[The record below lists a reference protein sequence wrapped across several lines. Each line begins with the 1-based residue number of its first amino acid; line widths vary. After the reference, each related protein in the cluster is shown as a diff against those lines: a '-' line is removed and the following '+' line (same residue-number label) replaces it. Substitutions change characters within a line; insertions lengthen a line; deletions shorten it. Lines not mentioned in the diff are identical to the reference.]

1 MKVKFLILPFLV
13 ILNLRA
19 VFSAPGDVSF
29 IISTTEQP
37 KEGKEGV
44 TTDIEDVYLVPVI
57 YEMDVHSN
65 VTNRYAKTV
74 ITNRVKNPA
83 KSAKQTTFSVVLP
96 EKAFISEFVMEIG
109 WNKYQ
114 AYVREK
120 EEAKKIYTKAVES
133 GQSAAHVAISTKDSN
148 TFTVSVNVGA
158 EEKATFYLT
167 YEELLERKNNQYD
180 LVLNIRPGQ
189 IVDHLNV
196 QVYINES
203 RPLVFVKT
211 PSLRSGNEIAKNSDK
226 LDPASFV
233 EIINSTSALVKFQPD
248 VVKQQEYAKE
258 LGGIELNGLAAQ
270 FIVQYEVERDP
281 QGGEV
286 LLQDGYFVH
295 FFVPKDAEVIPKHVY
310 FILDTS
316 SSMYGNKLQQVKDAM
331 TSILEEIKPEDSLSI
346 VEFNSEI
353 YVWDIDNEKS
363 VLAQWDNYREPFEQL
378 GKLNLPGPVSA
389 TKEAIEKAKKLVENM
404 QAGGGTH
411 MIGGLDAGLYLV
423 KSEIERTKESNDHRQ
438 PLIIFLTDGQP
449 NIGLHS
455 TIEIIDVVTKLNEN
469 IKTPLYTLAFGES
482 ADENFLRKLSLKN
495 KAFSRQI
502 YESADAAIQL
512 QQFYRQ
518 ISSPL
523 LSNVHFKY
531 NDDAS
536 EVTNTGFPILYAG
549 GEIVVTGRFVGNS
562 FDPAISAVGKR
573 GPLIYRPRVHKPV
586 NSLERLWAYLTVRET
601 LEKMKIAKDKT
612 ELTKK
617 ALKLALKYSFV
628 TEVTSLVVVKPNST
642 RPIYA
647 DDGYLRSE
655 GQEYSTP
662 AFHAY
667 GRGGRPAGGQ
677 HKVAYSAVSS
687 SSFVSNRE
695 SVVHVQQIPRPRRPR
710 VQTTTHKPT
719 PLPTP
724 TETSKNATLEDSLK
738 WLSAALSEKKTLT
751 VPSGE
756 LKLGDDSLKIAAT
769 ETCPKTPEGKEGVCS
784 LIKDCP
790 QVFPQLADFEVYKTF
805 SCVMQKEYS
814 GVCCPKKAEVAA

>member
-13 ILNLRA
+13 ILNLRSA
-19 VFSAPGDVSF
+19 ISAPGDVSF
-29 IISTTEQP
+29 IVSTTEQP
-37 KEGKEGV
+37 KEGKEGEL
-44 TTDIEDVYLVPVI
+44 TELEDANLVPVI
-57 YEMDVHSN
+57 YEMDVLSN

-109 WNKYQ
+109 WNKYK

-133 GQSAAHVAISTKDSN
+133 GQSAAHVAISTRDSN

-167 YEELLERKNNQYD
+167 YEELLERNNNQYE

-189 IVDHLNV
+189 VVDHLNV
-196 QVYINES
+196 LVYINES

-211 PSLRSGNEIAKNSDK
+211 PSLRSGNEIAKNNDK
-226 LDPASFV
+226 LDPASFIEV
-233 EIINSTSALVKFQPD
+233 INSTSALVKFQPN
-248 VVKQQEYAKE
+248 VVKQKEYAKE
-258 LGGIELNGLAAQ
+258 LGGIEYNGLAAQ
-270 FIVQYEVERDP
+270 FVVQYEVERDP

-316 SSMYGNKLQQVKDAM
+316 SSMYGNKLQQLKDAM
-331 TSILEEIKPEDSLSI
+331 TSILDEIKPEDSLSV

-353 YVWDIDNEKS
+353 YVWDIENEKS
-363 VLAQWDNYREPFEQL
+363 ILAQWDNYREPFEQL

-389 TKEAIEKAKKLVENM
+389 TKEAVEKAKKLVDNM

-423 KSEIERTKESNDHRQ
+423 KSEIERTKESNDQRH
-438 PLIIFLTDGQP
+438 PLVIFLTDGQP

-455 TIEIIDVVTKLNEN
+455 TVEIIDVVTKLNEDN
-469 IKTPLYTLAFGES
+469 IKAPLYTLAFGES
-482 ADENFLRKLSLKN
+482 ADESFLRKLSLKN

-502 YESADAAIQL
+502 YEAADAAIQL

-523 LSNVHFKY
+523 LSDVHFKY

-549 GEIVVTGRFVGNS
+549 GEIVVTGRFVGNK
-562 FDPAISAVGKR
+562 FDPAIRAVGKR
-573 GPLIYRPRVHKPV
+573 GPLIYRPQVHKPV

-642 RPIYA
+642 RPIYS
-647 DDGYLRSE
+647 DDGYLRHEVPSYSMQDSGSYGE
-655 GQEYSTP
+655 PAAGQPLRS
-662 AFHAY
+662 
-667 GRGGRPAGGQ
+667 
-677 HKVAYSAVSS
+677 KVAYKAQISTSAI
-687 SSFVSNRE
+687 SNRGP
-695 SVVHVQQIPRPRRPR
+695 VFHRIQKPRRPR
-710 VQTTTHKPT
+710 VRPTTHKPIIQA
-719 PLPTP
+719 PTP

-738 WLSAALSEKKTLT
+738 WLSAALSEKKTLS
-751 VPSGE
+751 VPLGE
-756 LKLGDDSLKIAAT
+756 LKLGDDSLKITPT
-769 ETCPKTPEGKEGVCS
+769 EACAKTPAGKEGVCS

-790 QVFPQLADFEVYKTF
+790 QVFPELTDFEVYKTF
-805 SCVMQKEYS
+805 SCVVQNEYA
-814 GVCCPKKAEVAA
+814 GVCCPKKPEVAA

>member
-1 MKVKFLILPFLV
+1 MKAKFLILPFLV
-13 ILNLRA
+13 ILNLRSA
-19 VFSAPGDVSF
+19 FSAPGDVSF
-29 IISTTEQP
+29 IVSTTEQP
-37 KEGKEGV
+37 KDGQEGE
-44 TTDIEDVYLVPVI
+44 TTEIEDANLVPVI

-167 YEELLERKNNQYD
+167 YEELLERNNNQYD

-189 IVDHLNV
+189 VVDHLNV

-226 LDPASFV
+226 LDPASFI

-258 LGGIELNGLAAQ
+258 LGGIESNGLAAQ

-316 SSMYGNKLQQVKDAM
+316 SSMYGTKLQQLKDAM

-353 YVWDIDNEKS
+353 YVWDIENEKS
-363 VLAQWDNYREPFEQL
+363 ILAQWDNYREPFEQL

-411 MIGGLDAGLYLV
+411 MIGAFC
-423 KSEIERTKESNDHRQ
+423 SATS
-438 PLIIFLTDGQP
+438 F
-449 NIGLHS
+449 
-455 TIEIIDVVTKLNEN
+455 VTKLNQDN
-469 IKTPLYTLAFGES
+469 IKAPLYTLAFGDL
-482 ADENFLRKLSLKN
+482 ADEDFLRKLSLKN

-502 YESADAAIQL
+502 YETADAAIQL

-523 LSNVHFKY
+523 LSDVHFKY

-549 GEIVVTGRFVGNS
+549 GEIVVTGRFVGNQ
-562 FDPAISAVGKR
+562 FDPTIRAVGKQ
-573 GPLIYRPRVHKPV
+573 GPLTYRPRVHKPV

-601 LEKMKIAKDKT
+601 LQKMKIAKDKTKT

-617 ALKLALKYSFV
+617 ALKLALQYSFV

-642 RPIYA
+642 HPIYP
-647 DDGYLRSE
+647 DDGYPIPRPAYPYAPAEASGYGGGGFAGGLRSE
-655 GQEYSTP
+655 VAQDSDLIVN
-662 AFHAY
+662 
-667 GRGGRPAGGQ
+667 RPAPRIV
-677 HKVAYSAVSS
+677 HKKV
-687 SSFVSNRE
+687 RKPK
-695 SVVHVQQIPRPRRPR
+695 VQA
-710 VQTTTHKPT
+710 TTVK
-719 PLPTP
+719 PLP
-724 TETSKNATLEDSLK
+724 KNTTVEDSLK
-738 WLSAALSEKKTLT
+738 WLSAALSEKKTLSL
-751 VPSGE
+751 PSGE
-756 LKLGDDSLKIAAT
+756 LKLGEDSLNITPSEA
-769 ETCPKTPEGKEGVCS
+769 CPKTPEGKEGVCS

-790 QVFPQLADFEVYKTF
+790 QVYPQLTDFEVYKTF
-805 SCVMQKEYS
+805 SCALQNEYA

>member
-19 VFSAPGDVSF
+19 AFSAPGDVSF
-29 IISTTEQP
+29 IVSTTEQP
-37 KEGKEGV
+37 KEGKEGGATV
-44 TTDIEDVYLVPVI
+44 LEDANLVPVI

-109 WNKYQ
+109 WNKYK

-133 GQSAAHVAISTKDSN
+133 GQSAAHVAISTRDSN

-189 IVDHLNV
+189 VVDHLNV

-211 PSLRSGNEIAKNSDK
+211 PSLRSGNEIAKNNDK
-226 LDPASFV
+226 LDPASFIEV
-233 EIINSTSALVKFQPD
+233 INSTSALVKFQPD

-258 LGGIELNGLAAQ
+258 LGGIESNGLAAQ
-270 FIVQYEVERDP
+270 FVVQYEVERDP

-316 SSMYGNKLQQVKDAM
+316 SSMYGTKLQQLKDAM
-331 TSILEEIKPEDSLSI
+331 SSILDEIKPEDSLSV

-353 YVWDIDNEKS
+353 YVWDIENEKS
-363 VLAQWDNYREPFEQL
+363 ILAQWDNYREPFEEL

-389 TKEAIEKAKKLVENM
+389 TKEAVEKAKKLVDNM

-423 KSEIERTKESNDHRQ
+423 KSEIERTKGSKDQRQ
-438 PLIIFLTDGQP
+438 PLLIFLTDGEP

-455 TIEIIDVVTKLNEN
+455 TVEIIDVVTKLNQDN
-469 IKTPLYTLAFGES
+469 IKAPLYTLAFGDL
-482 ADENFLRKLSLKN
+482 ADEEFLRKLALKN

-502 YESADAAIQL
+502 YEAADAAIQL

-523 LSNVHFKY
+523 LSDVHFKY

-549 GEIVVTGRFVGNS
+549 GEIVVTGRFVGHE
-562 FDPAISAVGKR
+562 FDPTIRAVGKR
-573 GPLIYRPRVHKPV
+573 GPLTYRPRVHKPV

-601 LEKMKIAKDKT
+601 LQKMKIAKDKT

-642 RPIYA
+642 RPIYP
-647 DDGYLRSE
+647 DEGYPIPR
-655 GQEYSTP
+655 P
-662 AFHAY
+662 AYPYASAQSLGH
-667 GRGGRPAGGQ
+667 GGGGFAGGQ
-677 HKVAYSAVSS
+677 PLRAKIAEDDYSSTPYIPHRTIHKVV
-687 SSFVSNRE
+687 RK
-695 SVVHVQQIPRPRRPR
+695 PR
-710 VQTTTHKPT
+710 VRTTTIK

-724 TETSKNATLEDSLK
+724 TPTEEAKNATVEDSLK
-738 WLSAALSEKKTLT
+738 WLSAALSQKKTLSL
-751 VPSGE
+751 PSGE
-756 LKLGDDSLKIAAT
+756 LKLGEDSLKITPSEA
-769 ETCPKTPEGKEGVCS
+769 CPKTPEGKEGVCS

-790 QVFPQLADFEVYKTF
+790 QVFPQLTDFEVYKTY
-805 SCVMQKEYS
+805 SCVLQKEYA
-814 GVCCPKKAEVAA
+814 GVCCPKKAEVAD